1 MNLKVKLICS
11 SRGKEMNYVLKLI
24 LENMSVSLGY
34 IILFFIGAPAN
45 LLVIYKLLH
54 GRCYKRSRYH
64 FLLLNLSIA
73 DSMVVFIMIPV
84 EIGWLYTNA
93 WLAGNVACKVVKFL
107 CAFGPY
113 SSSLLLICLSVD
125 RYYAVARPFSYA
137 FLDRQINILL
147 VIIWSLSFVISLPQ
161 VS

>member
-1 MNLKVKLICS
+1 M
-11 SRGKEMNYVLKLI
+11 MNYVIRSLLS
-24 LENMSVSLGY
+24 NMSVSLGY
-34 IILFFIGAPAN
+34 IILFCIGAPAN
-45 LLVIYKLLH
+45 LLVLYKLLH
-54 GRCYKRSRYH
+54 GKCYRRSRYH
-64 FLLLNLSIA
+64 FLLLNLSLA

-93 WLAGNVACKVVKFL
+93 WLAGNVACKVIKFF

-137 FLDRQINILL
+137 FLDRQMNILL
-147 VIIWSLSFVISLPQ
+147 MIIWSVSLFISLPQ
-161 VS
+161 VC

>member
-1 MNLKVKLICS
+1 
-11 SRGKEMNYVLKLI
+11 MNYLVKLI

-54 GRCYKRSRYH
+54 GKCYKRSRYH
-64 FLLLNLSIA
+64 FLLLNLSLA

-93 WLAGNVACKVVKFL
+93 WLAGNIACKVVKFF

-137 FLDRQINILL
+137 FLDRRINILL
-147 VIIWSLSFVISLPQ
+147 MIIWSVSFFISIPQ
-161 VS
+161 VSYYFIIIL